1 MGTDGCRWVQ
11 MMRVGALVYNNDK
24 TGVRWARKGVDMH
37 DLCSRVAGKFPDI
50 MFGLILPKKI
60 GKTRNKHTKHEP
72 SVI

>member
-11 MMRVGALVYNNDK
+11 MMRMGALVYNNDK
-24 TGVRWARKGVDMH
+24 MGVRWARKGVDMH

-50 MFGLILPKKI
+50 MFGLILPKKSA
-60 GKTRNKHTKHEP
+60 KRETSTQKHEP

>member
-50 MFGLILPKKI
+50 MFGLILPKNRQNEKQAH
-60 GKTRNKHTKHEP
+60 KT
-72 SVI
+72 